1 MSHNVS
7 EVWGATLARKLNKE
21 KELLYYKECKYIK
34 HSKFC
39 KRSTKVAVPSELG
52 KYPLLIEW
60 FFLLL

>member
-34 HSKFC
+34 QENLHSKFC

-52 KYPLLIEW
+52 RYPLLI
-60 FFLLL
+60 